1 MYLQL
6 LTMLKDQANIILWVI
21 LAAVALVLVIVCL
34 VLSFVGKKSQNQ
46 EGNAKK
52 TDDDQK

>member
-34 VLSFVGKKSQNQ
+34 VLSLVGKKSQNQ
-46 EGNAKK
+46 EGDAKK